1 MMDCFQ
7 VRAGAG
13 NGIASAA
20 DAAIVA
26 LLHAYFSEGCL
37 SDLSQSLSL
46 AGGSCW
52 EEQPQ
57 ASRFSEGDVYS
68 LPLPLQGV
76 MAEAARLVDDFLE
89 GFDESGSGSSMDVDE
104 GEGEGDEEG
113 EEERKRIET
122 SRAQLLRLVSL
133 WARARAVV

>member
-1 MMDCFQ
+1 MDCFQ

-13 NGIASAA
+13 NGVASAA

-37 SDLSQSLSL
+37 SDLAL
-46 AGGSCW
+46 AGGRGW
-52 EEQPQ
+52 GDQAQ

-76 MAEAARLVDDFLE
+76 MAEAARLVDDCLE
-89 GFDESGSGSSMDVDE
+89 DYDGQGASMDIDEEE
-104 GEGEGDEEG
+104 GEGEGEGEG
-113 EEERKRIET
+113 EEERKRIQS
-122 SRAQLLRLVSL
+122 SRAKLLRLVSL

>member
-46 AGGSCW
+46 AGGCGS
-52 EEQPQ
+52 EGQPQ

-76 MAEAARLVDDFLE
+76 MAEAAGLVDDFLE
-89 GFDESGSGSSMDVDE
+89 GFHESESGSSMDVD
-104 GEGEGDEEG
+104 EGEGDEEG